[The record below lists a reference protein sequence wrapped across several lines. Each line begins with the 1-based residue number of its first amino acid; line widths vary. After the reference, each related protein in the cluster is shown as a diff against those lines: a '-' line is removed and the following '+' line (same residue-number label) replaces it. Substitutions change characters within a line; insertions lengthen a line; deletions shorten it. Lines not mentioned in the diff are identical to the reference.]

1 MYGLRLNE
9 TVMALVG
16 AVAWTREAGPVRADS
31 PFHKLIAAETD
42 RKIVSSEAERDV
54 SPGDRNDVPPAEDS
68 TDALHES
75 HIPDD
80 VECDE
85 YEGDVV
91 PQALASAHATLPAE
105 EAPAPEPATREAS
118 VSHNPGQI
126 IATMW
131 AGRSFSLS
139 LQGEGDHQ
147 GAGAASKPILP
158 SLSDGRALQI
168 GAVRTS
174 ETGGVA
180 VPPIQTQRELPM
192 EMPPAPPVLTQ
203 QIARDDPARRE
214 PVSQPV
220 IASTPVVAAPRLPAR
235 ASVRDV
241 EPPGGSVKRTPDRPP
256 SVAASNMPL
265 PIPRS
270 EGLTARMPSIT
281 RVLDPLAHV
290 LYPLSEA
297 LPAQVG
303 AQQTAPMRIQPLQA
317 SAAMLQEQ
325 VIALLRNPS
334 GRAVHIQLDPVELGH
349 VRISLNTVESGLQI
363 QVVTERPE
371 TLDLLRKFS
380 AELLRDLTQM
390 GYKDLSMS
398 FSDQRERGRP
408 LEVAARKPD
417 ILRLEN
423 DSSTPEPDRLRR
435 PHSTQSGVDIRV

>member
-9 TVMALVG
+9 AVMALVG
-16 AVAWTREAGPVRADS
+16 AVAGTREAGPAVADS
-31 PFHKLIAAETD
+31 PFHKLIAAEAD
-42 RKIVSSEAERDV
+42 QKVVSSEAEREV
-54 SPGDRNDVPPAEDS
+54 SPGDRNDVPPAEDV

-75 HIPDD
+75 HIPED
-80 VECDE
+80 VEHDD
-85 YEGDVV
+85 YEGDVM

-105 EAPAPEPATREAS
+105 DVPAPDLPRREAPVLR
-118 VSHNPGQI
+118 NPGKI
-126 IATMW
+126 FETMW
-131 AGRSFSLS
+131 AGRTLS
-139 LQGEGDHQ
+139 LPVRGAEDDQ
-147 GAGAASKPILP
+147 GAVVADKPILP
-158 SLSDGRALQI
+158 AQSDGKALHTV
-168 GAVRTS
+168 AARPS
-174 ETGGVA
+174 EPAGVA
-180 VPPIQTQRELPM
+180 SLPIQTQRELPI
-192 EMPPAPPVLTQ
+192 EMPPASPVPTELKT
-203 QIARDDPARRE
+203 RDDPARRD

-220 IASTPVVAAPRLPAR
+220 IASMPVAAATRLPAR

-241 EPPGGSVKRTPDRPP
+241 GPPGGNAQLTPERPP
-256 SVAASNMPL
+256 AAASHMPL
-265 PIPRS
+265 PISRS
-270 EGLTARMPSIT
+270 EGLTVPMPSLT

-290 LYPLSEA
+290 PYPLPEA

-303 AQQTAPMRIQPLQA
+303 AQQARPERIQPLQA

-325 VIALLRNPS
+325 VISLLRNPS

-408 LEVAARKPD
+408 IEVAPRKPD
-417 ILRLEN
+417 ILQLES
-423 DSSTPEPDRLRR
+423 DSSLPQPDRLPRA
-435 PHSTQSGVDIRV
+435 HSTQAGVDIRV